1 MIVLENSVIIISNY
15 YNLKYIVISND
26 LSQMVNFPTLIP
38 GCDSH
43 RPTHA
48 DLFLFSDA
56 SICSKMALPPL
67 RNSDCLNFH
76 WLFIKLKTRCP
87 ISLYSLWL
95 FSCWLGWSSW
105 SFERFERC
113 SRGGYLQLSASAIAS
128 EICQWVQVGIV
139 VYIPYHIYVV
149 KPHSPPWFS
158 AACAAT
164 IVHRSYFFAC
174 TKSKVQKA
182 GNQYK
187 RVLEAAKLAYA
198 NKTRVH
204 HFPES
209 RF

>member
-1 MIVLENSVIIISNY
+1 MLFWIYLFLMLVFGLQWLSFHWEVLIM
-15 YNLKYIVISND
+15 L
-26 LSQMVNFPTLIP
+26 LSQLP
-38 GCDSH
+38 
-43 RPTHA
+43 
-48 DLFLFSDA
+48 FS
-56 SICSKMALPPL
+56 
-67 RNSDCLNFH
+67 N
-76 WLFIKLKTRCP
+76 KLKTGCP
-87 ISLYSLWL
+87 ILLYSLWL

-105 SFERFERC
+105 SFERC

-149 KPHSPPWFS
+149 KPHSSPWFS